1 MNLKNC
7 LDKFYYS
14 VALCDLK
21 LMHKAFSD
29 KNITYNS
36 LLYLELIFSMQG
48 RCTASKIAELLYI
61 SKPAVSSKIN
71 ELIKQGFVVKKQD
84 KDDSRKNILYVNEDM
99 MPKYKIYKD
108 QDSLAIKRISE
119 KYTKKEIENF
129 CEMLEII
136 SNINFEEIN

>member
-1 MNLKNC
+1 
-7 LDKFYYS
+7 
-14 VALCDLK
+14 
-21 LMHKAFSD
+21 
-29 KNITYNS
+29 
-36 LLYLELIFSMQG
+36 MQG